1 MPRKVRKYSAVVI
14 GASAGGL
21 EALSVIIPS
30 LHKEF
35 PLPVLVVQH
44 ISRDSGLT
52 FTTYLDNISGVRV
65 KEALDKES
73 LQSGTVYFAPPDYHL
88 MVESSS
94 ILTLSNEEPVNYS
107 RPSIDVL
114 FETASWVFGNRLIGV
129 ILTGAS
135 HDGAYGLACI
145 AVRGGYC
152 IIQDPATA
160 FVPRMP
166 GAALERVKPDSQ
178 LPVEKIGP
186 LLNLLAG

>member
-52 FTTYLDNISGVRV
+52 FITYLDNISGVRV

-94 ILTLSNEEPVNYS
+94 ILTLSNEVPVNYS